1 MTLMPRAFVML
12 VLVSSC
18 APAPTAKF
26 TITFR
31 NIAESPVTGAS
42 GRYEAAFSPGW
53 VRANAPMFVPGEFAD
68 ARLTQLGT
76 AGDALGYIG
85 TEGASFPKD
94 LAVTYSDAQLHYP
107 QEFSADFEASPGQLL
122 SAACMFGPSND
133 TIAAA
138 PGFALFAGE
147 TPLSGDVSAN
157 FGFYDIGVEENE
169 EPGFGAH
176 QPANGTGGV
185 AEHLP
190 ITRIDGTDSR
200 GNEYPEISTLLSV
213 TLEVRKNL

>member
-1 MTLMPRAFVML
+1 MLRAFLML

-18 APAPTAKF
+18 AQAPTTKF

-42 GRYEAAFSPGW
+42 GQYEAEFSPGW
-53 VRANAPMFVPGEFAD
+53 VRANAPMFVPGDFAD
-68 ARLTQLGT
+68 ERLTQLGT

-94 LAVTYSDAQLHYP
+94 LAVTYSDAQLRYP

-122 SAACMFGPSND
+122 TAACMFGPSND

-138 PGFALFAGE
+138 PGFALFDGE
-147 TPLSGDVSAN
+147 TPRSGDMSAN
-157 FGFYDIGVEENE
+157 FGFYDLGVEENE
-169 EPGFGAH
+169 EPGFGAN
-176 QPANGTGGV
+176 QPAHGTGGV
-185 AEHLP
+185 AEHQP
-190 ITRIDGTDSR
+190 ITRINGSDSR
-200 GNEYPEISTLLSV
+200 GNPYPELSTLLRV